1 MKLIILVVISIV
13 LLFVPSGAFATG
25 NMHVDSYCE
34 DGIFHAVIEDQDGNP
49 IENASVYTM
58 KDRSDIE
65 KKFFTDENGIVK
77 ITNEENM
84 GMIKIVKGK
93 FYDQTYPTNPCEIIT
108 PEIPSWVKNNAVWW
122 ADGVIDDN
130 SFVSGIQFLIENS
143 ILKIPPTRVEVSA
156 TSDSDLQLPSW
167 VKNNAK
173 WWAEEK
179 VSESEFISSMQFL
192 VKNNI
197 IKIPE
202 KKVILDVEAPVT
214 SSKTSVSGGS
224 IVSHKEAMVIFLI
237 YTTHNPSCSPSEV
250 KMMEKYQQITEE
262 YMKEQNVGRK
272 VIVNE
277 ACLQMNEIDASMYPL
292 LLAQFNVMR
301 PDLMVF
307 VGDLTSNFDLY
318 YEEEA
323 YGVWACMA
331 FSSGRDCTTSVIVIC
346 ECAPLY
352 DEVDTNGGVWVLS
365 HELGHFLFNY
375 KNYGP
380 NVYADA
386 VHVVEYFY
394 RECLNDGFTSECEQY
409 YTTKEIDGKS
419 YNLMNLE
426 LINSD
431 YRSLLA
437 EIPSIEK
444 ELQLLNLREFE
455 LDIQGETKL
464 NPQDKQSIELT
475 IHDGDIPVD
484 GAAVFAN
491 IIDSKG
497 NVVNEFQA
505 ISQNNGKY
513 MFSWN
518 LGSDTKTGSYRVII
532 SISHEDYIS
541 KKQFFNY
548 IVE

>member
-1 MKLIILVVISIV
+1 MKPIVIIAIV
-13 LLFVPSGAFATG
+13 LVMLIPVNVFATE
-25 NMHVDSYCE
+25 NIHVDSYCE

-58 KDRSDIE
+58 KGRSDIE
-65 KKFFTDENGIVK
+65 KKFLSDENGIVK
-77 ITNEENM
+77 ITNDENM

-122 ADGVIDDN
+122 ADDKIDDD

-143 ILKIPPTRVEVSA
+143 ILKIPPTRVEVS
-156 TSDSDLQLPSW
+156 TDSDLKLPSW

-202 KKVILDVEAPVT
+202 KKIILDVEAPAT
-214 SSKTSVSGGS
+214 SSKTSVSGGH
-224 IVSHKEAMVIFLI
+224 IISHQEAMVIFLI
-237 YTTHNPSCSPSEV
+237 YTTHNSSCSPNEI

-301 PDLMVF
+301 PDLMIF

-331 FSSGRDCTTSVIVIC
+331 FSS
-346 ECAPLY
+346 
-352 DEVDTNGGVWVLS
+352 
-365 HELGHFLFNY
+365 
-375 KNYGP
+375 
-380 NVYADA
+380 
-386 VHVVEYFY
+386 
-394 RECLNDGFTSECEQY
+394 
-409 YTTKEIDGKS
+409 
-419 YNLMNLE
+419 
-426 LINSD
+426 
-431 YRSLLA
+431 
-437 EIPSIEK
+437 
-444 ELQLLNLREFE
+444 
-455 LDIQGETKL
+455 
-464 NPQDKQSIELT
+464 
-475 IHDGDIPVD
+475 
-484 GAAVFAN
+484 
-491 IIDSKG
+491 
-497 NVVNEFQA
+497 
-505 ISQNNGKY
+505 
-513 MFSWN
+513 
-518 LGSDTKTGSYRVII
+518 
-532 SISHEDYIS
+532 
-541 KKQFFNY
+541 
-548 IVE
+548 